1 MTTNDKKNKQ
11 DPILEQVIRLD
22 DQYYAPVYGR
32 RLPVCIASG
41 KGVWLEDTSGHRY
54 LDMIGGIAVNVL
66 GHAHPRLTEAIA
78 RQAAAV
84 IHCSNYFYNVPQ
96 AQLAARL
103 ARLSGLA
110 DARVFLAN
118 SGAEANEA
126 AIKLARGYFYH
137 QGQSREKIVSALHSF
152 HGRTLATASATGQSK
167 YSAPFAPLP
176 PGFVH
181 VPYNDLTALEAAV
194 DTSTCAVL
202 LEVIQGESGVMPADP
217 AYLQLAEK
225 LCRQTGARLIID
237 EIQTGMGRTGR
248 FLAYEHVQIKP
259 DIIPM
264 AKGLAGGVP
273 IGAMI
278 ANQEAATG
286 FHTGDHGTTFG
297 GNPLACSAAL
307 AVLDEFESADLV
319 ANAARTGEK
328 LQKMLRRLAEHQP
341 LIKEVRGRGLMI
353 GVELASPL
361 AVAVKLDLLAAGY
374 LVGSVGDCIIRLLPP
389 LILDQKELPPF
400 CEAFE
405 RTLKEAAAK

>member
-1 MTTNDKKNKQ
+1 
-11 DPILEQVIRLD
+11 
-22 DQYYAPVYGR
+22 
-32 RLPVCIASG
+32 
-41 KGVWLEDTSGHRY
+41 
-54 LDMIGGIAVNVL
+54 
-66 GHAHPRLTEAIA
+66 
-78 RQAAAV
+78 
-84 IHCSNYFYNVPQ
+84 
-96 AQLAARL
+96 
-103 ARLSGLA
+103 
-110 DARVFLAN
+110 
-118 SGAEANEA
+118 
-126 AIKLARGYFYH
+126 
-137 QGQSREKIVSALHSF
+137 
-152 HGRTLATASATGQSK
+152 
-167 YSAPFAPLP
+167 
-176 PGFVH
+176 
-181 VPYNDLTALEAAV
+181 
-194 DTSTCAVL
+194 
-202 LEVIQGESGVMPADP
+202 MPADP

-259 DIIPM
+259 DIITM

-278 ANQEAATG
+278 ANQETATG